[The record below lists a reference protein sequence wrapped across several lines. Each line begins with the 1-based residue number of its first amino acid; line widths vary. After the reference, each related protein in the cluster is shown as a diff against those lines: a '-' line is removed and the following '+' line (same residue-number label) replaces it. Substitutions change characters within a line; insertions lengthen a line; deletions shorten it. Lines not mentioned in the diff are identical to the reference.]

1 MKTPLAWLIMSH
13 NKLRAIVATA
23 GVAFA
28 IILLFMQLGFLG
40 AVESTATLIYDELD
54 FDVLVRSKR
63 YLHFANS
70 DSFPKSR
77 LRLAAS
83 LPEVQCATPFYVE
96 LNQWRNP
103 QDGTKRGILMI
114 GADPNDQVF
123 QSPELQQSLARLVAP
138 EFLLIDRQSR
148 REFGPAN
155 GRRFGDLDVGVQTE
169 LAEQAVRIVGCFS
182 LGSGLAANGSVIL
195 SDRGFARTLPG
206 RTTDDVSLG
215 LIKVGD
221 NAHAEAVAAKLRR
234 ILPPDVEVLTRVQV
248 ADYEVNRWVNETQI
262 GVIFQLG
269 VLVSLIVGAAIVY
282 QVLSSDV
289 ARHLSEYA
297 TLKAMGYRNFY
308 LVRVVFRQAL
318 ILAAAGFG
326 LAVVLSEGLYRFT
339 TKVANVPIEMNMQ
352 RSAAVFGLSVGMC
365 LVSSL
370 IAIRRLRK
378 AEPAAL
384 F

>member
-13 NKLRAIVATA
+13 SKLRTVVAVG

-70 DSFPKSR
+70 GSFPKSR
-77 LRLAAS
+77 LRLAES
-83 LPEVQCATPFYVE
+83 LTEVEQATPFYVE
-96 LNQWRNP
+96 LSQWRNP
-103 QDGTKRGILMI
+103 KDGTKRGILMM
-114 GADPNDQVF
+114 GVDPDSHLF
-123 QSPELQQSLARLVAP
+123 RSPELQRNLASLVAP

-148 REFGPAN
+148 REFGPTN
-155 GRRFGDLDVGVQTE
+155 GQRFGDADVGVQTE
-169 LAEQAVRIVGCFS
+169 LAAQAVRIVGHFS
-182 LGSGLAANGSVIL
+182 LGSGLAANGSVML

-206 RTTDDVSLG
+206 RTPNDVSLG
-215 LIKVGD
+215 LIKLRD
-221 NAHAEAVAAKLRR
+221 RSNPEAVAAKLRQ
-234 ILPPDVEVLTRVQV
+234 ILPPDVEVLTRAQV
-248 ADYEVNRWVNETQI
+248 AEYEVNRWVNETQI
-262 GVIFQLG
+262 GIIFQLG

-289 ARHLSEYA
+289 VRHLSEYA

-308 LVRVVFRQAL
+308 LVRVVVRQAL
-318 ILAAAGFG
+318 MLAAAGFG
-326 LAVVLSEGLYRFT
+326 FAVLMSEGLYRFT
-339 TKVANVPIEMNMQ
+339 TKVANVPIEMNLD
-352 RSAAVFGLSVGMC
+352 RCVAVLGMSVGMC
-365 LVSSL
+365 LASSL
-370 IAIRRLRK
+370 IAIRRLGK
-378 AEPAAL
+378 AEPAEL